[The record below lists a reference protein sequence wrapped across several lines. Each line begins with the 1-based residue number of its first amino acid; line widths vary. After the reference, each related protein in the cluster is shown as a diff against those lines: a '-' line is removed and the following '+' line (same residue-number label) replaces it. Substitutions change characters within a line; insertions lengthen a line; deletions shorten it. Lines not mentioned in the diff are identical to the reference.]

1 MAPSGPTISKREPA
15 SGVTGVQVALTGM
28 GFAAAATDNVPFNGI
43 VAEIKD
49 RTLTPRRRPLAN
61 AVRTPPCAQ

>member
-1 MAPSGPTISKREPA
+1 M
-15 SGVTGVQVALTGM
+15 TGVQVALTGM